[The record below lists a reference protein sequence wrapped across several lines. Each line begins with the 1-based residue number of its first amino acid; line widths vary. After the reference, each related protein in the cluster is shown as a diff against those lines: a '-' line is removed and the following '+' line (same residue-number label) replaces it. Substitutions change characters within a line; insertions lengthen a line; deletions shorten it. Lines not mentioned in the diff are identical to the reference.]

1 MKIKKG
7 IFFILL
13 ITSLIGLFFLE
24 ACQKPEATDGA
35 EFLPDED
42 MLNAFQ
48 TDTFQLAV
56 KTTFEEDVTT
66 DELSLSLVGYQSDP
80 VFGETFCK
88 AYTQFRLSAL
98 TPEFPS
104 NMEIDSVVLALA
116 YNSAYYGT
124 PGQQYFS
131 IHTLA
136 EALIKDSTYL
146 ASREVAVNSDDI
158 VLDGH
163 QLIKIDTKNPAVV
176 GGDTTVPQLRIPL
189 DIAFGEML
197 THPADASV
205 LDTQDS
211 FLEYFKGLSIESRGR
226 YDAVMRYDLIDP
238 TTKITIYYRDLSGT
252 LPDTML
258 YDFVVN
264 TDCARYN
271 GFKHRYTTAPLS
283 AVVNG
288 PVDGSEAFYVQSGG
302 GLKSIISLPTIMD
315 LKKGNRVIN
324 RAELIIPVEDDPSFT
339 KFDVLYLRYENEDGD
354 LKVLPDE
361 TAQTIGG
368 LYNSTTKKYRFNITR
383 YVQSLM
389 TDEIAPSSLH
399 LIGGT
404 TGVSVKRI
412 VAHGPEYNSAN
423 PSENMRLIVT
433 FAE

>member
-1 MKIKKG
+1 LKKTRG

-13 ITSLIGLFFLE
+13 ITTLISSFIFQ

-48 TDTFQLAV
+48 TDSFQLGV

-66 DELSLSLVGYQSDP
+66 DELSLALVGYQSDP

-131 IHTLA
+131 IHTLS
-136 EALIKDSTYL
+136 ESLIKDSTYL
-146 ASREVAVNSDDI
+146 STREVAINTEDI
-158 VLDGH
+158 VKDGA
-163 QLIKIDTKNPAVV
+163 QWVKIDTKNPAVV

-189 DIAFGEML
+189 DVSFGEML
-197 THPADASV
+197 THPSDVTV
-205 LDTQDS
+205 LDSQDA
-211 FLEYFKGLSIESRGR
+211 FLSYFKGVCIEARGR

-238 TTKITIYYRDLSGT
+238 TSKITVYYRDLSGT
-252 LPDTML
+252 TPDTML

-271 GFKHRYTTAPLS
+271 SFKHRYTQSPLS
-283 AVVNG
+283 EVVNG
-288 PVDGSEAFYVQSGG
+288 PVDGSQAFYVQSGG

-324 RAELIIPVEDDPSFT
+324 RAELVIPVEDDPSFT
-339 KFDVLYLRYENEDGD
+339 KFDVLYLRYENEEGD

-361 TAQTIGG
+361 IAQTIGG
-368 LYNSTTKKYRFNITR
+368 LYNATTKKYRFNITR

-389 TDEIAPSSLH
+389 TEEIAPSSLH